1 MLEEMLGS
9 TVMKR
14 KLAWELASLG
24 SNSIYCLASL
34 EDEMN

>member
-1 MLEEMLGS
+1 MVEERLDS

-24 SNSIYCLASL
+24 SNSTYS
-34 EDEMN
+34 